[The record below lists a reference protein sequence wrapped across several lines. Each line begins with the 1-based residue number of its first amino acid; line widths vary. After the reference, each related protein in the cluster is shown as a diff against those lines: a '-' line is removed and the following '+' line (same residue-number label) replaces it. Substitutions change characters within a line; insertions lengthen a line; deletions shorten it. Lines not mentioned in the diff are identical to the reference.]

1 MGFSPGRQEVTT
13 KKMMMIM
20 ANVII
25 DFFIS
30 WNLVIV
36 NIGYG
41 LLVIFEIKHFS
52 ENYAQDKFNSKL
64 IGYINHSVTFAT
76 IINYFIFI
84 I

>member
-1 MGFSPGRQEVTT
+1 
-13 KKMMMIM
+13 MIM
-20 ANVII
+20 ATVII
-25 DFFIS
+25 GFFIS

-36 NIGYG
+36 NIAYG
-41 LLVIFEIKHFS
+41 SFVIFEIKHFY
-52 ENYAQDKFNSKL
+52 ENYMQYIFNSKL

>member
-1 MGFSPGRQEVTT
+1 MI
-13 KKMMMIM
+13 IM

-41 LLVIFEIKHFS
+41 SFVIFEIKHFS
-52 ENYAQDKFNSKL
+52 ENYAQYNFNRKL
-64 IGYINHSVTFAT
+64 IGYINHSVNFAT

>member
-1 MGFSPGRQEVTT
+1 
-13 KKMMMIM
+13 M

-30 WNLVIV
+30 WNLVIM

-41 LLVIFEIKHFS
+41 LFDMFEIKHFS
-52 ENYAQDKFNSKL
+52 ENYMQYIFNSNL
-64 IGYINHSVTFAT
+64 IGYINQSVTFAS
-76 IINYFIFI
+76 IINYFII

>member
-1 MGFSPGRQEVTT
+1 
-13 KKMMMIM
+13 M

-30 WNLVIV
+30 RDLIIV
-36 NIGYG
+36 NIAYG
-41 LLVIFEIKHFS
+41 SFVIFEIKHFS
-52 ENYAQDKFNSKL
+52 ENCIQYIFNSNL